1 MRKKSLQKLSESRRK
16 VDELLE
22 KKRITKEDMKSLN
35 DNEKELLQEVTN
47 EKLGELKFDQLDEL
61 IDKIY
66 DIINTDS
73 RNSLWENNH
82 AQIIREIS
90 NFIDNIGR
98 MPTMFELSAK
108 TGLSRQT
115 LGKHLKE
122 YRNHPQ
128 YIEHLE
134 QFRFMS
140 QKVLSKMFQLAMNG
154 NVGAGRL
161 YLEMVGGGEYGPN
174 WDIRTKNF
182 IQIRNMILTQEFITT
197 LDPSDQNKIE
207 EVLFEAISQNKKS
220 GVISKNLDKQC

>member
-161 YLEMVGGGEYGPN
+161 YLEMVGEIGDRSN
-174 WDIRTKNF
+174 VKNETNN
-182 IQIRNMILTQEFITT
+182 IQFNNLVISKERLYA
-197 LDPSDQNKIE
+197 LCPSQVRKIE
-207 EVLFEAISQNKKS
+207 EILSESYNLQNR
-220 GVISKNLDKQC
+220 IHD

>member
-22 KKRITKEDMKSLN
+22 KKRVTKDDMKSLN

-47 EKLGELKFDQLDEL
+47 QKLGELKFEQLDEL

-161 YLEMVGGGEYGPN
+161 YLEMVGEIGDRSN
-174 WDIRTKNF
+174 VKNETNN
-182 IQIRNMILTQEFITT
+182 IQYNNLVISKERLYA
-197 LDPSDQNKIE
+197 LCPSQVRKIE
-207 EVLFEAISQNKKS
+207 EILSESYNLQNR
-220 GVISKNLDKQC
+220 IHD